1 MRKLLIAKD
10 LVRVC
15 SSPYISLFTWGGGS
29 YTSLHSQRLT
39 NILTSETADLK
50 ETQDV
55 DLIDSHTLSGGTF
68 TKEAYVFCQL

>member
-1 MRKLLIAKD
+1 M
-10 LVRVC
+10 C
-15 SSPYISLFTWGGGS
+15 SSLCISLFTQGGGGGS
-29 YTSLHSQRLT
+29 YTSLHSQGLT

-68 TKEAYVFCQL
+68 MKEAYVFCQL